1 VKVCN
6 QCGLTTEVGPNQEA
20 GMSKGITTSGGLT
33 IGLDLGDRF
42 TEGRVLDE
50 TGEVVEAFRV
60 RTTEPG
66 LSSRLAAYP
75 PSRVVLEVGTHSPW
89 VSRVVVRQGHE
100 AVVANPRRV
109 RLIAENDSKSDG
121 VDAELLARLGRV
133 DPGLLKP
140 IVHRGAEAQ
149 RDRIL
154 IQARDGFVRART
166 QLVNQVRGFSKALG
180 TRVPTSST
188 EAFPKRVRATTPM
201 DLFPGLETLLDTIE
215 QLTATI
221 RQMDREVERLCRE
234 RYPEAEL
241 LRQVPGVG
249 PITALYYVLTIEDP
263 SRFAKSRSVGAYVG
277 LRPKQRDSGEQQP
290 QLRITKA
297 GDALLR
303 RLLVSAAHYILGPF
317 GPDTDLRRAGLR
329 MAERGGSAAKKRA
342 IVATARR
349 LAVLLHRLWVT
360 GEAYEPLRCEAAQV
374 A

>member
-1 VKVCN
+1 
-6 QCGLTTEVGPNQEA
+6 
-20 GMSKGITTSGGLT
+20 MSKRITTDGRLT

-42 TEGRVLDE
+42 TEGRVLDA
-50 TGEVVEAFRV
+50 TGEIVEAFRV
-60 RTTEPG
+60 RTTEPA
-66 LSSRLAAYP
+66 LSSRMAGFP

-89 VSRVVVRQGHE
+89 VSRVVASQGHE
-100 AVVANPRRV
+100 AIVANPRRV
-109 RLIAENDSKSDG
+109 RLIAENDAKSDG

-133 DPGLLKP
+133 DPSLLKP

-166 QLVNQVRGFSKALG
+166 QLVNQVRGFAKALG
-180 TRVPTSST
+180 TRVPSSST

-201 DLFPGLETLLDTIE
+201 GLFPGLERLLETIE
-215 QLTATI
+215 QLTGTI
-221 RQMDREVERLCRE
+221 RQMDREVEQLCRE
-234 RYPEAEL
+234 RYPETEL

-249 PITALYYVLTIEDP
+249 PITALYYVLTLEDP

-290 QLRITKA
+290 QLGITKA

-360 GEAYEPLRCEAAQV
+360 GEVYESLRLEVARAA
-374 A
+374 

>member
-1 VKVCN
+1 
-6 QCGLTTEVGPNQEA
+6 
-20 GMSKGITTSGGLT
+20 MSKHITMGDGLT

-42 TEGRVLDE
+42 TEGRVVDE
-50 TGEVVEAFRV
+50 AGEVVEGFRV
-60 RTTEPG
+60 RTTE
-66 LSSRLAAYP
+66 LALVRRLASFS

-89 VSRVVVRQGHE
+89 VSRVVERQGHE

-133 DPGLLKP
+133 DPSLLRP
-140 IVHRGAEAQ
+140 IVHRGEQAQ

-166 QLVNQVRGFSKALG
+166 QLVNQVRGFAKALG
-180 TRVPTSST
+180 TRLPSSST
-188 EAFPKRVRATTPM
+188 EAFPKRVRATSPM

-221 RQMDREVERLCRE
+221 RQLDREVERLCGE
-234 RYPEAEL
+234 RYPETKL

-263 SRFAKSRSVGAYVG
+263 SRFSKSRSVGAYLG
-277 LRPKQRDSGEQQP
+277 LRPRQRDSGEQQP

-297 GDALLR
+297 GDILLR
-303 RLLVSAAHYILGPF
+303 RLLVSAAHYVLGPF

-329 MAERGGSAAKKRA
+329 MAERGGRAAKKRA
-342 IVATARR
+342 IVAVARR
-349 LAVLLHRLWVT
+349 LAVLLHRLWTT
-360 GEAYEPLRCEAAQV
+360 GEEYEPLRCEATQA

>member
-1 VKVCN
+1 MRECI
-6 QCGLTTEVGPNQEA
+6 TTEGR
-20 GMSKGITTSGGLT
+20 LT

-42 TEGRVLDE
+42 TEGRVLDAS
-50 TGEVVEAFRV
+50 GEVIEAFRV
-60 RTTEPG
+60 RTTEPA
-66 LSSRLAAYP
+66 LSSRLASFA

-89 VSRVVVRQGHE
+89 VSRVVSRLGHE

-109 RLIAENDSKSDG
+109 RLISVNDSKSDG

-133 DPGLLKP
+133 DPSLLKP
-140 IVHRGAEAQ
+140 IVHRGEEAQ

-166 QLVNQVRGFSKALG
+166 QLVNQVRGFAKALG
-180 TRVPTSST
+180 TRVPSSST
-188 EAFPKRVRATTPM
+188 AAFPKRVRAALPP
-201 DLFPGLETLLDTIE
+201 DLFPGLETLLDTID

-221 RQMDREVERLCRE
+221 RQMDKEVERVCRE
-234 RYPEAEL
+234 RYPETRL

-263 SRFAKSRSVGAYVG
+263 SRFAKSRTVGAYVG

-290 QLRITKA
+290 QLGITKA

-303 RLLVSAAHYILGPF
+303 RLLVSSAHYVLGPF

-329 MAERGGSAAKKRA
+329 MAERGGNAAKKRA

-360 GEAYEPLRCEAAQV
+360 GEAYEPLRLEATRA